1 MAEMI
6 NSYIFEESMLYIQTS
21 FDFANS
27 QPNDIQE
34 LINRLAESE
43 AEERGAV
50 FTKREVVE
58 FILDLVGY
66 RSEEDL
72 TDTSLLE
79 PCFGT
84 GDFLLEALKRLL
96 DSYFLHG
103 GTISKL
109 MPTLKNSIR
118 GIELHKDTFVSTKR
132 EVLQQL
138 LTRGITEKDAIEL
151 SSIWLVQDDFLLTEI
166 PNKFTYVVGNPPYV
180 RQDLIPDN
188 LISIYRKIYK
198 TIFDRADLYI
208 PFIERSLSLL
218 SVQGKLGF
226 ICSDRWMKNRYGGPL
241 RELISKHFHLQYYID
256 MVGTEAFRSDVTTY
270 PAIIVLHSQKNIT
283 MQENAV
289 TQVVRQP
296 TLEAA
301 NLHRLATA
309 MQSGE
314 PSEEH
319 TIQKLSGVINGSQP
333 WLMNITSELTLLR
346 HLEEDYPLL
355 EEEGCKVGIGVATGC
370 DSIFIGHIEEL
381 PIEEDRKLPLAM
393 APDIKNGNIEWSKKV
408 VINPFQQN
416 GKLINLEKYPRL
428 KNYFIANE
436 EKIKNR
442 NVAKKNPHAWYRTI
456 DKIDIALTYQP
467 KLFIPD
473 IKDSP
478 LIVYD
483 AGHYYPHHNLYY
495 AITEIWDIFALK
507 AVLQSLVAKLF
518 IITYSVKMRGG
529 YLRFQAQ
536 NLRRIHLPAW
546 SKISDTLR
554 ARLRDAAI
562 SNDIDACNTTVFELY
577 GLSSHEQALLYK
589 LDKF

>member
-138 LTRGITEKDAIEL
+138 LTRGITEKEAIEL

-226 ICSDRWMKNRYGGPL
+226 MS
-241 RELISKHFHLQYYID
+241 F
-256 MVGTEAFRSDVTTY
+256 
-270 PAIIVLHSQKNIT
+270 
-283 MQENAV
+283 
-289 TQVVRQP
+289 VRDDQ
-296 TLEAA
+296 
-301 NLHRLATA
+301 
-309 MQSGE
+309 
-314 PSEEH
+314 
-319 TIQKLSGVINGSQP
+319 
-333 WLMNITSELTLLR
+333 
-346 HLEEDYPLL
+346 
-355 EEEGCKVGIGVATGC
+355 
-370 DSIFIGHIEEL
+370 
-381 PIEEDRKLPLAM
+381 
-393 APDIKNGNIEWSKKV
+393 
-408 VINPFQQN
+408 
-416 GKLINLEKYPRL
+416 
-428 KNYFIANE
+428 
-436 EKIKNR
+436 
-442 NVAKKNPHAWYRTI
+442 
-456 DKIDIALTYQP
+456 
-467 KLFIPD
+467 
-473 IKDSP
+473 
-478 LIVYD
+478 
-483 AGHYYPHHNLYY
+483 
-495 AITEIWDIFALK
+495 
-507 AVLQSLVAKLF
+507 
-518 IITYSVKMRGG
+518 
-529 YLRFQAQ
+529 
-536 NLRRIHLPAW
+536 
-546 SKISDTLR
+546 
-554 ARLRDAAI
+554 
-562 SNDIDACNTTVFELY
+562 
-577 GLSSHEQALLYK
+577 
-589 LDKF
+589 